1 VIQQQ
6 VNLYHPI
13 FRRQEKKFSALAM
26 LQAGGAVLGGII
38 LIYAY
43 SAWQLS
49 SLRQASAQ
57 IERETV
63 TATQQ
68 IEQMGRQ
75 LASRPADPALKDEV
89 QRLEMMVDASQRL
102 RGVLQRERF
111 GNTEGFSNHLIAFA
125 RQHVAGV
132 WLTGVSIDGAGEDLT
147 VEGHSS
153 DPELVPRYLQK
164 LSAEKIL
171 SGTQFQ
177 TFVMN
182 RPEGKATNYVEF
194 LVKTG
199 VTEIKSS
206 KKKP

>member
-1 VIQQQ
+1 MIQQQ